1 MPGLPPQT
9 EQLTLAFPEG
19 RVATFDLYVPGPN
32 TETYQHLKELAHGEG
47 HASTYL
53 YGARASGKTHLL
65 LASCE
70 SYAQAGRPADY
81 LPLAERSAELLQRV
95 DELPEL
101 ELLCLDDVQAI
112 AGDLEGERVLLRL
125 YDELRQLGHRLV
137 CAGNA
142 PLGALGIKLP
152 DLQSRLGWGL
162 VFHLQA
168 LRDRDKISVLRRRS
182 EARGFE
188 LPLEAAQY
196 LLARCPRDMATL
208 CGLLDRLD
216 ELTLKT
222 HRRLTIPLIKTI
234 LDTNR

>member
-1 MPGLPPQT
+1 
-9 EQLTLAFPEG
+9 
-19 RVATFDLYVPGPN
+19 
-32 TETYQHLKELAHGEG
+32 
-47 HASTYL
+47 
-53 YGARASGKTHLL
+53 
-65 LASCE
+65 
-70 SYAQAGRPADY
+70 
-81 LPLAERSAELLQRV
+81 
-95 DELPEL
+95 
-101 ELLCLDDVQAI
+101 VQAI

-162 VFHLQA
+162 VFHIQA

-222 HRRLTIPLIKTI
+222 HRRLTIPLVKTI